1 VGAVQLIVN
10 DLSAALLVPIVG
22 AFGVVFDHDITQ
34 PGLDVVTPVTEL
46 RILQIKV
53 LVPVTLP
60 PVNVVEEAD
69 GELIVQVTP
78 LTVHAYDNVPPFV
91 LLPEAVMTVVVALR
105 ANVIAVVEI
114 PVRKDDMTRPK
125 NPDIYF
131 ILFKVKI
138 NVTKYRK

>member
-1 VGAVQLIVN
+1 LIVN
-10 DLSAALLVPIVG
+10 DLSAALLAPIVG

-34 PGLDVVTPVTEL
+34 PGLDVVTPVNEFL
-46 RILQIKV
+46 ILQIKV

-69 GELIVQVTP
+69 GELIVHVTP

-105 ANVIAVVEI
+105 ANDIAVVEI
-114 PVRKDDMTRPK
+114 PVRKDDMTTPK
-125 NPDIYF
+125 KPDIYF

-138 NVTKYRK
+138 NVTKYCN